1 MKSLLHFLLLLLFCF
16 FFGKTRA
23 QYSPNYEFRAVWVAT
38 VENIDWPSKRT
49 LSVAEQQAEFIR
61 LVEMHHRNGMN
72 ALIVQIRPAADAFYS
87 SSLEP
92 WSEYLTGKQGL
103 PPVPYY
109 DPLEFMIRETHK
121 RGMEFH
127 AWLNPYRAVF
137 NIIRSSVAPNHISKQ
152 HPEWFVNYGDKKY
165 FNPGIPAVRTH
176 VAEVVKDIV
185 KRYSIDAIHMDDY
198 FYPYKIPGREFPDQS
213 AFLLYG
219 KGMTKDEWRR
229 SNCDSIIVLLHRT
242 IRNTNPKVKFGISP
256 FGVWRNKHQDPMGS
270 ETRSGPTNYDELYAD
285 VLLWLQK
292 GWIDYIAPQLYWE
305 RGHALAAYDI
315 LLRWWNEH
323 GYGKHLYIGHGI
335 YRAGSNTAWKNR
347 NEIPEQIT
355 SLRNHENVQGSI
367 YYNSSSFNKNP
378 NGWNDSLQ
386 QNYYRY
392 PALVPPMHWIDNT
405 IPPQPLVEKAN
416 EHMYKLAYKGEEK
429 IKGFAVFIN
438 QGKEEPDFGNSQ
450 LVLFIPA
457 DKTAVIDVTKLPEA
471 KGKKVLI
478 ASVDTDNNVSPLR
491 WLQ

>member
-1 MKSLLHFLLLLLFCF
+1 MKSLLRILPLSLFLVLFLHT
-16 FFGKTRA
+16 KA
-23 QYSPNYEFRAVWVAT
+23 QYSPNYEFRAAWVAT

-49 LSVAEQQAEFIR
+49 LSTEEQKAEFIK

-72 ALIVQIRPAADAFYS
+72 ALIVQIRPSADAFYP

-103 PPVPYY
+103 PPSPYY
-109 DPLEFMIRETHK
+109 DPLEFMIQETHK

-137 NIIRSSVAPNHISKQ
+137 NILRSSIAPNHISKQ
-152 HPEWFVNYGDKKY
+152 HPEWFVTYGDKKY
-165 FNPGIPAVRTH
+165 FNPGIPEVRDH
-176 VAEVVKDIV
+176 VSAVVKDIV
-185 KRYSIDAIHMDDY
+185 KRYAIDAIHMDDY

-213 AFLLYG
+213 TFQQYG
-219 KGMTKDEWRR
+219 KGMTKNEWRR
-229 SNCDSIIVLLHRT
+229 SNCDSIIVQLQQT
-242 IRNTNPKVKFGISP
+242 IRKTNPKVKFGISP

-270 ETRSGPTNYDELYAD
+270 ETRSGPTNYDELHAD

-305 RGHALAAYDI
+305 RGHALASYNI

-323 GYGKHLYIGHGI
+323 SYERHLYIGHGI
-335 YRAGSNTAWKNR
+335 YRSGSNTAWKNR
-347 NEIPEQIT
+347 NEIPEQIKA
-355 SLRNHENVQGSI
+355 LRSYENVQGSI
-367 YYNSSSFNKNP
+367 YYNSSVFNRNP

-392 PALVPPMHWIDNT
+392 PALVPPMPWIDNT

-416 EHMYKLAYKGEEK
+416 EHTYKLAYKGEEK
-429 IKGFAVFIN
+429 IKGFAVFMH
-438 QGKEEPDFGNSQ
+438 QGKEEPDFANSQ
-450 LVLFIPA
+450 LILFIPG
-457 DKTAVIDVTKLPEA
+457 DKTAIIDLSKLPET
-471 KGKKVLI
+471 KNKNVLI

-491 WLQ
+491 LLQ